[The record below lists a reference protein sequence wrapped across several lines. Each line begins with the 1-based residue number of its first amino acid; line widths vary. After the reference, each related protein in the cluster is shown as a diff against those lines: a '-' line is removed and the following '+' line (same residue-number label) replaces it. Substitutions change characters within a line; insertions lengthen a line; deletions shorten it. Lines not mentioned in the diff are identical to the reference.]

1 MGYFE
6 KLVIVMVSW
15 IVFGVGAL
23 LVLGLGASDVWII
36 M

>member
-1 MGYFE
+1 MGSFE

-15 IVFGVGAL
+15 IVLGVGAL